1 MKRDKNGSRC
11 LAVWCKGV
19 SGWTKIAAPTSTAV
33 YYKIILPIAL
43 GGYGDGVSIDIN
55 SSCMESGTSLS
66 FSGTCNVVGANAVT
80 FAYDTTSARI
90 VAWSVE

>member
-1 MKRDKNGSRC
+1 MAADIWQFNVSA
-11 LAVWCKGV
+11 LADGL
-19 SGWTKIAAPTSTAV
+19 KIAAPTSTAV
-33 YYKIILPIAL
+33 YYKIILPTAL
-43 GGYGDGVSIDIN
+43 GGSGDGVSIDIS

-66 FSGTCNVVGANAVT
+66 FSGTCNVAGANAVT